1 MTGRSSPPSMGNKKC
16 TLLPPLGFFSPGDN
30 NGGVL
35 LLFSMNKPENNDTLG
50 TGNVR
55 PLNIF

>member
-1 MTGRSSPPSMGNKKC
+1 MHLAPSFGF
-16 TLLPPLGFFSPGDN
+16 FFSPGDN

-55 PLNIF
+55 PLNIFFRE